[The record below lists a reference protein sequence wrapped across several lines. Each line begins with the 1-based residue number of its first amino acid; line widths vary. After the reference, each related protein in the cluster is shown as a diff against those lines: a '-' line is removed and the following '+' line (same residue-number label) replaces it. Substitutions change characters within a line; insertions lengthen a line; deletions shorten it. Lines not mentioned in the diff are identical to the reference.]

1 LAILAKRRGIKDKD
15 TYMEVKVDEQNFEN
29 EVLKSDLPV
38 LVDFW
43 AEWCGPCHAIAP
55 SIAELAKDYEGKF
68 KVGKLNVDE
77 NNNLAMRYGVMS
89 IPTMKF
95 FKQGKV
101 VAELIGAQPKSNI
114 ETVIKNLL

>member
-1 LAILAKRRGIKDKD
+1 
-15 TYMEVKVDEQNFEN
+15 MEVKLDEQNFDQ
-29 EVLKSDLPV
+29 EVLKSEIPI

-43 AEWCGPCHAIAP
+43 AEWCGPCLAIAP
-55 SIAELAKDYEGKF
+55 TLQDLAKTYDGKF
-68 KVGKLNVDE
+68 KVGKLNVDQ
-77 NNNLAMRYGVMS
+77 NNALAMQYGVMS

-114 ETVIKNLL
+114 ENVIKTLVA